1 MSYLRGD
8 KTMIFKPSY
17 LATALAV
24 VTCTISVSSEA
35 ASPVIRGRFSYDGVA
50 TCQQPRVQNFQF
62 HGEGTAVLSADRTA
76 NLDVSSSVSGRTN
89 LNAVLGRRTEA
100 PGGSAT
106 LNVIGRHT
114 LRAVRDYP
122 NNVTIVTMS
131 IRGNDCKM
139 TIVDRLKRGKRVYTF
154 YNASGQVA
162 YCSHAQITRTQCEA
176 Y

>member
-1 MSYLRGD
+1 MNCLRG
-8 KTMIFKPSY
+8 KVMNFKAAY
-17 LATALAV
+17 LATALV
-24 VTCTISVSSEA
+24 IVTCTAPASSEA

-50 TCQQPRVQNFQF
+50 NCQQPPVQNFHF
-62 HGEGTAVLSADRTA
+62 HAEGTAVLSADRTA
-76 NLDVSSSVSGRTN
+76 SLDVRSGVSGRTK

-122 NNVTIVTMS
+122 NNITIVTMS
-131 IRGNDCKM
+131 IRGNDCRM
-139 TIVDRLKRGKRVYTF
+139 TIVDRLKPGGRVYTF
-154 YNASGQVA
+154 YSGSGAVA
-162 YCSHAQITRTQCEA
+162 YCSHPQITRTQCEG

>member
-1 MSYLRGD
+1 MN
-8 KTMIFKPSY
+8 FKPAY
-17 LATALAV
+17 LAAALAV
-24 VTCTISVSSEA
+24 VTCMASASSEA

-50 TCQQPRVQNFQF
+50 TCQQPAVQNFHF

-76 NLDVSSSVSGRTN
+76 NLDVSSGVSGRTN
-89 LNAVLGRRTEA
+89 LNAVLGHRTEA

-106 LNVIGRHT
+106 LNVVGRHT

-122 NNVTIVTMS
+122 NNITIVTMT
-131 IRGNDCKM
+131 IHGNDCRM
-139 TIVDRLKRGKRVYTF
+139 TIVDRLKPGKRVYTF
-154 YNASGQVA
+154 YSGSGAVA